1 MQNDLNLS
9 QSADISRF
17 EGIIRCS
24 RYAFGPN
31 RLHYCGPDA
40 NREILSYIGE
50 GKGDAGLISLLKEFA
65 TMYPYLDFIS
75 RVNKIFDPFVEQV
88 VEAYWLGN
96 SLLAKV
102 NKQHFYDYLKDGL
115 KLKKKLN
122 GRSFSLLAD
131 KIGLGAIPHHTFHV
145 LNVWNMSGRDSL
157 PRSLE
162 NFDACRVN
170 WGQVL
175 GIDGPKLELK
185 YKPLTFIG
193 NKLGL
198 GKEITKVITRKLDSD
213 FDEVKIGDVVS
224 FHWDVLCEVLNEKQI
239 KNLEFYTDLSLKLA
253 NKFL

>member
-1 MQNDLNLS
+1 M
-9 QSADISRF
+9 
-17 EGIIRCS
+17 
-24 RYAFGPN
+24 
-31 RLHYCGPDA
+31 
-40 NREILSYIGE
+40 
-50 GKGDAGLISLLKEFA
+50 
-65 TMYPYLDFIS
+65 
-75 RVNKIFDPFVEQV
+75 
-88 VEAYWLGN
+88 
-96 SLLAKV
+96 
-102 NKQHFYDYLKDGL
+102 
-115 KLKKKLN
+115 KKKLN

>member
-102 NKQHFYDYLKDGL
+102 NKQHFM
-115 KLKKKLN
+115 
-122 GRSFSLLAD
+122 
-131 KIGLGAIPHHTFHV
+131 II
-145 LNVWNMSGRDSL
+145 
-157 PRSLE
+157 
-162 NFDACRVN
+162 
-170 WGQVL
+170 
-175 GIDGPKLELK
+175 
-185 YKPLTFIG
+185 
-193 NKLGL
+193 
-198 GKEITKVITRKLDSD
+198 
-213 FDEVKIGDVVS
+213 
-224 FHWDVLCEVLNEKQI
+224 
-239 KNLEFYTDLSLKLA
+239 
-253 NKFL
+253 